1 MPRAESGWSSV
12 CPQPS
17 LMSDIYNLYA
27 YSHTELLY
35 HDRDCK
41 LVSEIP
47 DDEFQMSA
55 ECKPLSLCPIC
66 EKRAIIR
73 GGIIDDYKHIDDYM
87 VFFKGATVS
96 ILHFLV
102 LQNGGKFRFIDEKKN
117 CIKIKVREDEWLLEK
132 IDNTYHLY
140 HNNYIKLENNERH
153 FTDGFHKQQCRLSSD
168 AFYTLSTICT
178 YSYDK
183 HIEEIAEQEKEK
195 RLYGYDCPLWIKQL
209 IKELKSK
216 RNRK

>member
-1 MPRAESGWSSV
+1 MILSNKKVEYGPRRFNKKPVRHDYSNLLEELKQESEQGNLSLLEKTILKQEENKKNITATGI
-12 CPQPS
+12 CKEITEQELLKRRRES

-41 LVSEIP
+41 LVLEIP

-102 LQNGGKFRFIDEKKN
+102 LQNGGK
-117 CIKIKVREDEWLLEK
+117 L
-132 IDNTYHLY
+132 
-140 HNNYIKLENNERH
+140 
-153 FTDGFHKQQCRLSSD
+153 Q
-168 AFYTLSTICT
+168 
-178 YSYDK
+178 
-183 HIEEIAEQEKEK
+183 
-195 RLYGYDCPLWIKQL
+195 
-209 IKELKSK
+209 
-216 RNRK
+216 